1 MEGVFFLFSQKT
13 KDGEVRLETLGDALN
28 LLYLQKLSKIIGFLN
43 LLMTSSC
50 RPIRTLLL
58 GRLLPTFDRALTI
71 S

>member
-1 MEGVFFLFSQKT
+1 MIFFLFFQKN

-43 LLMTSSC
+43 LLMTSSS

>member
-1 MEGVFFLFSQKT
+1 MFFFLFPKN

-43 LLMTSSC
+43 LLMTSSS
-50 RPIRTLLL
+50 RPIHTLLL